1 MFRRFAIDPNENLV
15 PELGPNTQNRA
26 NQLFTLHAK
35 DLIAL
40 MEMGWAFLMDR
51 NGSNL
56 GDPRFKSNII
66 PQPEPYFSL
75 SLDVFNA
82 NRDLFTISVSGLNRG
97 NFQGVVISPHLIYAL
112 LIDQT
117 GCVEIFREAI
127 RKIRTGELE
136 FNPNN
141 QALQYVRNTE
151 MLWFSNP
158 PVDSTFNLF
167 SWIHPDIQT
176 IKNNAFYSM
185 FGFVPASVSGQPAP
199 DPGSLPRTAYKNFQA
214 DFQKLG
220 EEWHVAF
227 ASQNV
232 TAGINLTDNE
242 TMQFKCA
249 EIRRNFLAQR
259 NNGFLSLIE
268 YYLDCRYSWFHLSL
282 EAPCPLLNALGINEQ
297 SPAQRLF
304 ALANKV
310 GVPAHAMSET
320 LFRMADPAS
329 LMLTAIEAGIFD
341 QNVVP
346 LYNRTVLPPPP
357 TTLTTNPIPPLMN
370 IFLNGWSTLTGRD
383 LKIRQEQM
391 QMPMQRP
398 VSNVPAGN
406 GAV

>member
-1 MFRRFAIDPNENLV
+1 MFRRFAMNVAPRGRTL
-15 PELGPNTQNRA
+15 QARA
-26 NQLFTLHAK
+26 DGLYTALNIK
-35 DLIAL
+35 DLMAL
-40 MEMGWAFLMDR
+40 MEMGWAFLMR
-51 NGSNL
+51 NPNAPLGSPINKSSLL
-56 GDPRFKSNII
+56 GL
-66 PQPEPYFSL
+66 PQNYL
-75 SLDVFNA
+75 NTIVNQNFNQ
-82 NRDLFTISVSGLNRG
+82 NQQLFTLTTPPS
-97 NFQGVVISPHLIYAL
+97 QGVVISPHLIYAL

-127 RKIRTGELE
+127 RKIRNGELE

-141 QALQYVRNTE
+141 GALQYVRNTE

-232 TAGINLTDNE
+232 TSGINLTDDE

-268 YYLDCRYSWFHLSL
+268 YYLNCRYSWFHLSL
-282 EAPCPLLNALGINEQ
+282 EAPCPLLEALGINEQ

-329 LMLTAIEAGIFD
+329 LILSAIEAGIFD
-341 QNVVP
+341 QNAVP
-346 LYNRTVLPPPP
+346 LYNRTVLPPSP
-357 TTLTTNPIPPLMN
+357 TTLKTNPIPPLMN

-398 VSNVPAGN
+398 VSNVPTGN

>member
-1 MFRRFAIDPNENLV
+1 MFRRFAINVSPSSSLQSRATDLYT
-15 PELGPNTQNRA
+15 NT
-26 NQLFTLHAK
+26 HIK

-40 MEMGWAFLMDR
+40 MEMGWAFLMR
-51 NGSNL
+51 NATAPLGSPTNRNNL
-56 GDPRFKSNII
+56 
-66 PQPEPYFSL
+66 L
-75 SLDVFNA
+75 SLPAQYLTSSVPTNFTA
-82 NRDLFTISVSGLNRG
+82 NQNLFTIPNLQG
-97 NFQGVVISPHLIYAL
+97 GVVIPPHLIYCL

-141 QALQYVRNTE
+141 GALQYIRNTE

-185 FGFVPASVSGQPAP
+185 FGFVPANVSGQPAP
-199 DPGSLPRTAYKNFQA
+199 DPGTLPRTAYKNFQA

-232 TAGINLTDNE
+232 TAGINLTDDE

-259 NNGFLSLIE
+259 NNGFMSLTE

-282 EAPCPLLNALGINEQ
+282 EAPCPLLDALGINEQ

-329 LMLTAIEAGIFD
+329 LILTAIEAGIFD
-341 QNVVP
+341 QNAVP

-370 IFLNGWSTLTGRD
+370 TFLNGWSTLTGRD

-391 QMPMQRP
+391 QIPLQRP
-398 VSNVPAGN
+398 VSNVTAGN
-406 GAV
+406 GTV